1 MPKDKPV
8 DPKQRSLRAHGTLH
22 PRPGKIQDELF
33 RSHAFFDPR
42 DLLQVKYEMLRRVR
56 IDGLSITGAAQQ
68 FSFSRP
74 AFYKALQAFEREG
87 LWGLLPAKRGP
98 RRSHK
103 LSAPVMEFLAR
114 RRQEDPSLK
123 VADLRGMLQTEFGL
137 QVHARSIERALARVG
152 KKTP

>member
-1 MPKDKPV
+1 MPKHGSD
-8 DPKQRSLRAHGTLH
+8 DPKQKLLRQRGTLH
-22 PRPGKIQDELF
+22 RRPKEIEDELF
-33 RSHAFFDPR
+33 RSHTFFDPR

-56 IDGLSITGAAQQ
+56 IDGLSITRAARL

-74 AFYKALQAFEREG
+74 AFYKALRAFERDG

-103 LSAPVMEFLAR
+103 LSAEVMEFVAR
-114 RRQEDPSLK
+114 RREEEPSLK
-123 VADLRGMLQTEFGL
+123 AQDLVGIVRKQFGL
-137 QVHARSIERALARVG
+137 RVHRRSMERALARAG

>member
-1 MPKDKPV
+1 MPKHKPV

-22 PRPGKIQDELF
+22 PRPGRVQDELF
-33 RSHAFFDPR
+33 RSHTFFDPR

-74 AFYKALQAFEREG
+74 AFYKALRVFEREG

-103 LSAPVMEFLAR
+103 LSASVMEFLAR
-114 RRQEDPSLK
+114 RREEDPSLK
-123 VADLRGMLQTEFGL
+123 AADLVEVLQLKFGL
-137 QVHARSIERALARVG
+137 QVHPRSIERALARAG